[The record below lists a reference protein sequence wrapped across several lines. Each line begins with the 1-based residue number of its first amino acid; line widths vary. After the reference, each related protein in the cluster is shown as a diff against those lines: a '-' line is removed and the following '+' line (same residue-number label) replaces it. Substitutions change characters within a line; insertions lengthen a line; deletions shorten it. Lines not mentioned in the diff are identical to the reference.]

1 MAKQK
6 TKYSSDLPK
15 RMYLFFLSYSD
26 GGLPSFRKFA
36 SSVGLTLAELM
47 KMRSHREFDRAY
59 AECREIRRDYLID
72 KALEKRFDSSFAKFL
87 ISLEN
92 EADDMEESSEL
103 RLHLEVKE

>member
-15 RMYLFFLSYSD
+15 RMYLYFLSYSD

-92 EADDMEESSEL
+92 EAHEAEDRGDLVL
-103 RLHLEVKE
+103 RLEVKE

>member
-1 MAKQK
+1 
-6 TKYSSDLPK
+6 
-15 RMYLFFLSYSD
+15 MYLYFLSYSD

-92 EADDMEESSEL
+92 EADDTEESGEL

>member
-1 MAKQK
+1 
-6 TKYSSDLPK
+6 
-15 RMYLFFLSYSD
+15 MYLYFLSYSD

-92 EADDMEESSEL
+92 EADDMEESGEL

>member
-6 TKYSSDLPK
+6 TKYSDELPK
-15 RMYLFFLSYSD
+15 KMYLYFLSYSE

-87 ISLEN
+87 ISLEK
-92 EADDMEESSEL
+92 EADDMEESGEL
-103 RLHLEVKE
+103 VLHLEVKE

>member
-15 RMYLFFLSYSD
+15 RMYLYFLSYSD

-92 EADDMEESSEL
+92 EADDMEESGEL

>member
-15 RMYLFFLSYSD
+15 RMYLYFLSYSD

-87 ISLEN
+87 ISLEK
-92 EADDMEESSEL
+92 EADDMEESGEL